1 MRSMG
6 WRASIG
12 GAGDAGSRAADFDAG
27 PHRAALA
34 TVLLI
39 AAFLVI
45 ALVWASL
52 AQLDVSVSAKGT
64 MIAPSRVQEIQSLEG
79 GIVREMLVK
88 PGQAVKQGEV
98 LVRLEGSQ
106 FEAELGESQQSL
118 LALRASRIR
127 ADALLAGTTPEFGA
141 ELEAAAPTIVAQER
155 RAWLE
160 ARGEYQAGITTAAQ
174 TVQRQ
179 TAELAE
185 MQARVQS
192 IEASMRVARES
203 LALETKLF
211 EDGAGAR
218 ADYLAAQ
225 QRAVGLTGDLEAAR
239 KAVPKAEAALAEAR
253 AQAAQAVAKA
263 RAQWGAQRSEIEGKA
278 ATLGTTVRG
287 RTEKLGRREISSP
300 MDGIV
305 NRVLIPTHG
314 GVAAAG
320 APILEIVPIEAGLRV
335 SVRVKPSDIG
345 FIHVGQTA
353 RVNVLA
359 YDSAIYGKLDA
370 VVERVGADAVLD
382 ENKQPYFEVQL
393 RAEPK
398 GMVHAGKPLVLTA
411 GMSVDSSILTG
422 RRTVLGYVLKPLVKT
437 FDSALQER

>member
-1 MRSMG
+1 MSAALRT
-6 WRASIG
+6 
-12 GAGDAGSRAADFDAG
+12 ADFDAG
-27 PHRAALA
+27 PHRAALG
-34 TVLLI
+34 TVFVT
-39 AAFLVI
+39 AAFLVV

-52 AQLDVSVSAKGT
+52 AHLDVSVSAKGA

-88 PGQAVKQGEV
+88 PGQTVKQGDV

-106 FEAELGESQQSL
+106 FEAELGESQQSM

-141 ELEAAAPTIVAQER
+141 ELEAAAPALVSQER

-160 ARGEYQAGITTAAQ
+160 ARGEYQAGITTAAE
-174 TVQRQ
+174 TVRRQ

-192 IEASMRVARES
+192 IEASIRVARES
-203 LALETKLF
+203 LALEEKLF
-211 EDGAGAR
+211 KDGAGAR

-225 QRAVGLTGDLEAAR
+225 QRTVGLTGDLEAAR
-239 KAVPKAEAALAEAR
+239 KAVPKSEAALAEAR
-253 AQAAQAVAKA
+253 AQAAQVVAKA
-263 RAQWGAQRSEIEGKA
+263 RAQWGSQRSEIEGKA
-278 ATLGTTVRG
+278 ATLATTLRG
-287 RTEKLGRREISSP
+287 RSEKLGRREITSP

-335 SVRVKPSDIG
+335 NVRVKPSDIG
-345 FIHVGQTA
+345 FIHIGQTA
-353 RVNVLA
+353 RVSVLA
-359 YDSAIYGKLDA
+359 YDSAIYGKLGA

-393 RAEPK
+393 RAEPQ
-398 GMVHAGKPLVLTA
+398 GIVHAGKQLLLTA
-411 GMSVDSSILTG
+411 GMTADTSILTG
-422 RRTVLGYVLKPLVKT
+422 QRTVLGYLLKPLVKT

>member
-1 MRSMG
+1 MSLST
-6 WRASIG
+6 SIDSFG
-12 GAGDAGSRAADFDAG
+12 GAGSRTADFDAG
-27 PHRAALA
+27 PARAALA
-34 TVLLI
+34 TVFVI
-39 AAFLVI
+39 ATFLVV

-52 AQLDVSVSAKGT
+52 AHLDVSVSAKGA

-106 FEAELGESQQSL
+106 FEAELGESQQSM

-127 ADALLAGTTPEFGA
+127 VDALLAGTTPEFGA

-160 ARGEYQAGITTAAQ
+160 ARGEYQAGIATAAQ
-174 TVQRQ
+174 TVGRQ

-203 LALETKLF
+203 LALEEKLF
-211 EDGAGAR
+211 KEGAGAR

-253 AQAAQAVAKA
+253 AQATQAVAKA
-263 RAQWGAQRSEIEGKA
+263 RAQWGALRSEIEGKA

-287 RTEKLGRREISSP
+287 RAEKLGRREITSP

-335 SVRVKPSDIG
+335 NVRVKPSDIG

-353 RVNVLA
+353 RVSVLA
-359 YDSAIYGKLDA
+359 YDSAIYGKLGA

-398 GMVHAGKPLVLTA
+398 GIVHAGKALVLTA
-411 GMSVDSSILTG
+411 GMSADASILTG

>member
-1 MRSMG
+1 MSVSTSMG
-6 WRASIG
+6 PF
-12 GAGDAGSRAADFDAG
+12 GADGSRTVDFDAG
-27 PHRAALA
+27 PRRAALA
-34 TVLLI
+34 VVAVI
-39 AAFLVI
+39 ATFLVV

-52 AQLDVSVSAKGT
+52 AHLDVSVSAKGT

-79 GIVREMLVK
+79 GIVREMLVQ

-141 ELEAAAPTIVAQER
+141 ELEAAAPSIVAQER

-160 ARGEYQAGITTAAQ
+160 ARGEYQAGIATAAQ

-185 MQARVQS
+185 IQTRVQS
-192 IEASMRVARES
+192 IEASMRVVRES
-203 LALETKLF
+203 LALEKKLF

-225 QRAVGLTGDLEAAR
+225 QRAVALTGDLEAAR

-287 RTEKLGRREISSP
+287 RAEKLGRREITSP

-320 APILEIVPIEAGLRV
+320 APILEIVPVEAGLRV
-335 SVRVKPSDIG
+335 NVRIKPSDIG
-345 FIHVGQTA
+345 FIHTGQTA

-359 YDSAIYGKLDA
+359 YDSAIYGKLGA

-398 GMVHAGKPLVLTA
+398 GMQHAGKPLVLTA